1 MTRYNIILLLVAMI
15 GSGVLGGA
23 ANYLLLHK
31 DDPKYAKRSRSFVMG
46 LVASLLAPIFLKT
59 ISSDMI
65 DKISNI
71 RYGSGIP
78 FDFFVFVSFCLLAA
92 VFSRTFAETVAKR
105 LAAEVEKAKRE
116 SQDAQTRAALAEEKA
131 SQSEP
136 VLRREME
143 QRTEPLPESARN
155 SIPPSL
161 QDLPV
166 DHTDRELLQALLNG
180 QYSYRTIGSLAAEVQ
195 MEEPDTVRR
204 LERMRE
210 QALAGKKTTPTRNL
224 WFLTD
229 KGCNWLETQDSA
241 THLPHLAAR
250 GNSETADPASMT

>member
-31 DDPKYAKRSRSFVMG
+31 DDPEYAKRSRSFVLG
-46 LVASLLAPIFLKT
+46 LVASMLAPLFLKT

-65 DKISNI
+65 DKISTI

-78 FDFFVFVSFCLLAA
+78 FDFFVFASVCLLVA

-105 LAAEVEKAKRE
+105 LSAEVEKAKRE
-116 SQDAQTRAALAEEKA
+116 SQEAKIRAVQAEEKS
-131 SQSEP
+131 SQTEP
-136 VLRREME
+136 VLRQEME
-143 QRTEPLPESARN
+143 LRTEPLPESARS

-161 QDLPV
+161 QDLPI
-166 DHTDRELLQALLNG
+166 DYTDRDLLKALVNG
-180 QYSYRTIGSLAAEVQ
+180 QYSYRTVSSLAAEVQ
-195 MEEPDTVRR
+195 MEEPDAVKR

-210 QALAGKKTTPTRNL
+210 HALAGKKTTPTRNL

-229 KGCNWLETQDSA
+229 KGFNWLDAQVTGEDS
-241 THLPHLAAR
+241 PRDR
-250 GNSETADPASMT
+250 GVM